1 MTKAIAMR
9 TTFSLLSL
17 CAIGCSCAPNLALP
31 TGMSCAKQ
39 INAGPTSSSLIDALS
54 RAERGTC
61 VVAAPAKYTGSF
73 TVPAGVIFGA
83 ESGTKVELIGDN
95 AAKPVIALNAGATL
109 TGVRISSAPGVGIA
123 SAGGT
128 HLLGVH
134 VESSLGA
141 GIVFWCE
148 EDCRTGDPAE
158 LRDVELTNDA
168 VGLLVHG
175 ARVNTFGGKVSG
187 SAGSTLA
194 SGYGVVAS
202 NGAELSMSGTVV
214 EGNEALGLLIDG
226 AQDTSVSLAQVTVQN
241 NKGRGVWAQGLLGTM
256 GSPRLSLSDC
266 TVAGN
271 KLVGVGA
278 KGSHGL
284 RIQGGT
290 VGSTAIGQ
298 AQSAAGSLVP
308 VGDGIGL
315 FGSSGDVQIDSVT
328 INANERS
335 QVLVDE
341 GSTGLVVQGSTIT
354 QGGGQFGV
362 VVQRT
367 AAVVQAPTI
376 TTPPMG
382 QELPISAPTLALPT
396 R

>member
-1 MTKAIAMR
+1 MTKALAMR
-9 TTFSLLSL
+9 TTLSLLSA
-17 CAIGCSCAPNLALP
+17 CAVGCSCAPNLELP
-31 TGMSCAKQ
+31 TGVSCSKT
-39 INAGPTSSSLIDALS
+39 INAAPTTAGLIDALS

-61 VVAAPAKYTGSF
+61 VVAPTAQYTGSF
-73 TVPAGVIFGA
+73 TVPAGVILGA
-83 ESGTKVELIGDN
+83 ENGSKVELVGDDR
-95 AAKPVIALNAGATL
+95 AQPVISLNSGATL
-109 TGVRISSAPGVGIA
+109 TGVRVNSAPGVGIS

-134 VESSLGA
+134 VDSALGA

-148 EDCRTGDPAE
+148 EDCRTGDAAE

-187 SAGSTLA
+187 STSGALA

-202 NGAELSMSGTVV
+202 NGAELSMSGTLV
-214 EGNEALGLLIDG
+214 EGNEELGLLIDG
-226 AQDTSVSLAQVTVQN
+226 AQDTNVSLAQVTVQN

-256 GSPRLSLSDC
+256 GSPRLSLSAC
-266 TVAGN
+266 TVTGN
-271 KLVGVGA
+271 RLVGVGA
-278 KGSHGL
+278 KGSRGL

-290 VGSTAIGQ
+290 VGNTAIGQ
-298 AQSAAGSLVP
+298 AQNSVGSLVP

-315 FGSSGDVQIDSVT
+315 FGSSGDVQIDTVT
-328 INANERS
+328 ITANARS

-354 QGGGQFGV
+354 QGSGQFGV
-362 VVQRT
+362 VVQKT
-367 AAVVQAPTI
+367 TAVVQAPMI
-376 TTPPMG
+376 NTPPMG
-382 QELPISAPTLALPT
+382 QELPISAPTLALPM

>member
-1 MTKAIAMR
+1 MTKSLAMR
-9 TTFSLLSL
+9 TTLSLLSL
-17 CAIGCSCAPNLALP
+17 CAVGCSCAPNLALP
-31 TGMSCAKQ
+31 TGMSCAKT
-39 INAGPTSSSLIDALS
+39 INAGPTTTSLIDALS
-54 RAERGTC
+54 RAQRGTC
-61 VVAAPAKYTGSF
+61 VVAAAAKYTGAF
-73 TVPAGVIFGA
+73 TVPAGVVLGA
-83 ESGTKVELIGDN
+83 EPGSKVDFIGDN
-95 AAKPVIALNAGATL
+95 AAQPALSLNAGATL
-109 TGVRISSAPGVGIA
+109 TGVRISSAPGVGIS

-128 HLLGVH
+128 HLLGVR
-134 VESSLGA
+134 VESCLGA

-175 ARVNTFGGKVSG
+175 ARVNTFGGKISG
-187 SAGSTLA
+187 STSGALA

-202 NGAELSMSGTVV
+202 NGAVLSMSGTVV
-214 EGNEALGLLIDG
+214 EGNEELGLLVDG
-226 AQDTSVSLAQVTVQN
+226 AQDTNVSLAQVTVLN

-266 TVAGN
+266 TVTGN
-271 KLVGVGA
+271 RLVGVGA

-284 RIQGGT
+284 RIQGGS

-298 AQSAAGSLVP
+298 ALNAAGSLIP

-315 FGSSGDVQIDSVT
+315 FASSGDVQLDTVT

-341 GSTGLVVQGSTIT
+341 GSTGVVVQGSTIT

-367 AAVVQAPTI
+367 LSVVQAPMI

-382 QELPISAPTLALPT
+382 QELPISAPTLALPS